1 MESGEVVQ
9 LCHASGF
16 IQRAGIPEQAE
27 TGKQVTD
34 GEVPGHHQ
42 VPRSVVY
49 QGLKAR

>member
-9 LCHASGF
+9 LCYASGC
-16 IQRAGIPEQAE
+16 IQRAGIPKQGEIGRQA
-27 TGKQVTD
+27 TD

-49 QGLKAR
+49 QGLKIR